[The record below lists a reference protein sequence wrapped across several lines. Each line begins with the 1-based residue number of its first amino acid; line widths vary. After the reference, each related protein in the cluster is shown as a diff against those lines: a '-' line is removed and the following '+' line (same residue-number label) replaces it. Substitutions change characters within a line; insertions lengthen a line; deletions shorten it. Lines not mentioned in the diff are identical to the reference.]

1 MSKKLTIAGIS
12 IIFSLLF
19 PTISLA
25 QSALQD
31 IRQNGVLKVGI
42 RKDAAPFGYT
52 EGDNWKG
59 LCVEGMEIFRASL
72 EKQLNRSVRL
82 EKLETVLDESSPQG
96 RYRSITSK
104 RAHLECG
111 PNTISKNL
119 PTGIA
124 FSLPFLYSGTYLM
137 VKPENRLRVNP
148 SGFLQDVTIGVLGDS
163 LTQQFIAGR
172 YQLAN
177 QKVYQGQ
184 SGRQTAVKDAVE
196 GKIDALASD
205 GILLVGEALRQ
216 GLNPNQYALIP
227 EKPLTCIAYG
237 MIVPANDSE
246 WKETVNNFI
255 RNNSSQT
262 LLERSFGANS
272 PLITI
277 SVVDQDKCI

>member
-19 PTISLA
+19 PTITLA
-25 QSALQD
+25 QSTLQD
-31 IRQNGVLKVGI
+31 VRQNGVLKVGI

-59 LCVEGMEIFRASL
+59 ICVEGMELFRASL

-104 RAHLECG
+104 RIYLECG
-111 PNTISKNL
+111 PNTINKNS
-119 PTGIA
+119 PTGTA

-148 SGFLQDVTIGVLGDS
+148 SGFLQDITIGVLGDS

-172 YQLAN
+172 YQQAN
-177 QKVYQGQ
+177 QKIYQGQ
-184 SGRQTAVKDAVE
+184 SGRQTAVKDAVQ
-196 GKIDALASD
+196 GKIDAFASD

-216 GLNPNQYALIP
+216 GLNSNQYALIP
-227 EKPLTCIAYG
+227 EKPLTCITYG

-255 RNNSSQT
+255 RNQSAQN
-262 LLERSFGANS
+262 LLERTFGPNS
-272 PLITI
+272 PLIPL